1 MKDTLVRPEEYLQLA
16 VKDRLIDQIPII
28 HGCIQLVLLRYP
40 GDAFL
45 NECMGGVLRALDRL
59 TDLVFEEEENTQT
72 LH

>member
-1 MKDTLVRPEEYLQLA
+1 MKDTLRPEADLQVA
-16 VKDRLIDQIPII
+16 AKDRIIDQIPII

-45 NECMGGVLRALDRL
+45 NECMGGVLQALDRL
-59 TDLVFEEEENTQT
+59 TDLVFKEEENTQV